1 MLRKLQDGTEVQA
14 FDKPITL
21 EVHTKCPAKWKL
33 EYSILDKYQIKM
45 VNTIGREIMIKP
57 IVNFFK
63 ESYRL
68 SPVAFYCELVET
80 ILLVS
85 ASAILTLTVLD
96 PATKIFI
103 PLYLLG
109 SILGVVSTIIRKAG
123 FAIVLCGW
131 FVVMNSIAMVQL
143 FIL

>member
-1 MLRKLQDGTEVQA
+1 MTDT
-14 FDKPITL
+14 F
-21 EVHTKCPAKWKL
+21 
-33 EYSILDKYQIKM
+33 
-45 VNTIGREIMIKP
+45 GREQMIKP
-57 IVNFFK
+57 VINFFK

-68 SPVAFYCELVET
+68 SPLAFYCELVET
-80 ILLVS
+80 ILLVT

-103 PLYLLG
+103 PLYLAG

-131 FVVMNSIAMVQL
+131 FVVMNIIAMVQL

>member
-1 MLRKLQDGTEVQA
+1 M
-14 FDKPITL
+14 
-21 EVHTKCPAKWKL
+21 
-33 EYSILDKYQIKM
+33 
-45 VNTIGREIMIKP
+45 NTIGREIMIKP

-68 SPVAFYCELVET
+68 SPIAFYCELAET

-103 PLYLLG
+103 PLYLVG

>member
-1 MLRKLQDGTEVQA
+1 MM
-14 FDKPITL
+14 F
-21 EVHTKCPAKWKL
+21 
-33 EYSILDKYQIKM
+33 KYVID
-45 VNTIGREIMIKP
+45 
-57 IVNFFK
+57 FFK

-68 SPVAFYCELVET
+68 SPFAFYCELIET

-85 ASAILTLTVLD
+85 ASAVLTLTVLD

-103 PLYLLG
+103 PLYLVG
-109 SILGVVSTIIRKAG
+109 SILGVISTVIRKAG

-131 FVVMNSIAMVQL
+131 FVVMNIIAMIQL

>member
-1 MLRKLQDGTEVQA
+1 MM
-14 FDKPITL
+14 F
-21 EVHTKCPAKWKL
+21 
-33 EYSILDKYQIKM
+33 KYVID
-45 VNTIGREIMIKP
+45 
-57 IVNFFK
+57 FFK

-68 SPVAFYCELVET
+68 SPVAFYCELIET

-85 ASAILTLTVLD
+85 ASAVLTLTVLD

-103 PLYLLG
+103 PLYLVG

-131 FVVMNSIAMVQL
+131 FVVMNIIAMIQL

>member
-1 MLRKLQDGTEVQA
+1 
-14 FDKPITL
+14 
-21 EVHTKCPAKWKL
+21 
-33 EYSILDKYQIKM
+33 
-45 VNTIGREIMIKP
+45 MI
-57 IVNFFK
+57 INFFK

-68 SPVAFYCELVET
+68 SPLAFYCELIESV
-80 ILLVS
+80 LLIS

-123 FAIVLCGW
+123 FAIVLCAW
-131 FVVMNSIAMVQL
+131 FVIMNTIAMVQL
-143 FIL
+143 FLL